1 MNRLLLPVKL
11 LRINNFNK
19 LNKTAD
25 IVVNQVDHSSL
36 QNIDFIFDQ
45 YKYCVLFFIQKA
57 IKDQRFALPLAKMCL
72 ALENVRVAPIFT
84 EKIILKTYMKDLIIS
99 KCLNIFNMEYKKA
112 TNENDNIDLCIS
124 AVTKKVTYLN
134 V

>member
-1 MNRLLLPVKL
+1 
-11 LRINNFNK
+11 
-19 LNKTAD
+19 
-25 IVVNQVDHSSL
+25 
-36 QNIDFIFDQ
+36 
-45 YKYCVLFFIQKA
+45 
-57 IKDQRFALPLAKMCL
+57 
-72 ALENVRVAPIFT
+72 
-84 EKIILKTYMKDLIIS
+84 MKDLIIS